1 MNKFFLPQLDHIE
14 INDYSLYECPMI
26 LDFTKKLNIVF
37 GTNGTGKSTLLM
49 IILFSIIGPY
59 KGGIKTKTR
68 KDQRKDHRPIYY
80 ESFFKDRV
88 VEGGENSTVI
98 SKFTINKD
106 RYIVTHS
113 LYDGRLLKVKLNDKY
128 LSGKIVTYKTY
139 EMRFSKMRENVNEDN
154 KLEPYLIYEYQRAIK
169 QSTALPGGVNTLI
182 NMLLDVMF
190 FDEGRSFTFWN
201 SDLQET
207 IIGKYIVDEQF
218 YEDYCEKK
226 LDTKALESA
235 YKKKSETLN
244 YMKKFF
250 ESEKTN
256 TDLTDNK
263 NDDVLRIELL
273 ELKDEIKLLEN
284 DLNTKRAQ
292 YNKKNEDYVTVSQ
305 KIEKLRETMNKL
317 DEEWYTN
324 LFPKQYNLYYRKFS
338 RKMSENLCPICGN
351 NHVFTMDTNHCIY
364 CNEELDVEKNL
375 DLVDIDIKRKDYQ
388 IKLISKTKELK
399 LIREEMNSLNC
410 EVSEIRKEIESRRT
424 KQQRIEIS
432 LKPQDEQ
439 KDSDSIRLMRASK
452 EREEALTLYN
462 ESKRE
467 ESVMRSEIEKS
478 LVINFKKFSIIFANY
493 ASSFFGT
500 SHEVNVELPFD
511 HAADDNNETFDNLM
525 IQFILDNKK
534 RNVSDMLS
542 ESQRIFADLSFRFA
556 ILTTFHEKSFFM
568 CETPDSTLDIF
579 HEVNAVN
586 TFMQYL
592 IQGNTLILTA
602 NARKSNLI
610 SRLCSEVSKEDLNV
624 IDLTKLSKI
633 RLLEYINFDDYLGGN
648 L

>member
-1 MNKFFLPQLDHIE
+1 
-14 INDYSLYECPMI
+14 
-26 LDFTKKLNIVF
+26 
-37 GTNGTGKSTLLM
+37 
-49 IILFSIIGPY
+49 
-59 KGGIKTKTR
+59 
-68 KDQRKDHRPIYY
+68 
-80 ESFFKDRV
+80 
-88 VEGGENSTVI
+88 
-98 SKFTINKD
+98 
-106 RYIVTHS
+106 
-113 LYDGRLLKVKLNDKY
+113 
-128 LSGKIVTYKTY
+128 
-139 EMRFSKMRENVNEDN
+139 
-154 KLEPYLIYEYQRAIK
+154 
-169 QSTALPGGVNTLI
+169 
-182 NMLLDVMF
+182 
-190 FDEGRSFTFWN
+190 
-201 SDLQET
+201 
-207 IIGKYIVDEQF
+207 
-218 YEDYCEKK
+218 
-226 LDTKALESA
+226 
-235 YKKKSETLN
+235 
-244 YMKKFF
+244 
-250 ESEKTN
+250 
-256 TDLTDNK
+256 
-263 NDDVLRIELL
+263 
-273 ELKDEIKLLEN
+273 
-284 DLNTKRAQ
+284 
-292 YNKKNEDYVTVSQ
+292 
-305 KIEKLRETMNKL
+305 
-317 DEEWYTN
+317 
-324 LFPKQYNLYYRKFS
+324 
-338 RKMSENLCPICGN
+338 
-351 NHVFTMDTNHCIY
+351 MDTNHCIY

-452 EREEALTLYN
+452 EREEALALYN

-467 ESVMRSEIEKS
+467 EFVMRSEIEKS

-500 SHEVNVELPFD
+500 SHEVNVELPFG

-525 IQFILDNKK
+525 IQFILDKKK

-592 IQGNTLILTA
+592 MQGNTLILTA